1 MHKYQ
6 FPSGW
11 SYCEQERNTPSW
23 KGVFLLYH
31 HPKEKCS
38 RTTFISCLQFDQ
50 INQNIWIGWKIRP
63 TKKVLGFDDCC
74 CWFGGAA
81 LDFAIVQI
89 KKTKRLCKEQPDH
102 KQPLEE
108 PNEWVGT
115 NCLVLESGSKNYI
128 HVIGHHACPS
138 GILYQH
144 FFQYLIHDKMFSS
157 KYIALRGSSM
167 KIPCNILVIY
177 FMYRGVYILF
187 ASDIVTTKVEHY
199 TQQC

>member
-63 TKKVLGFDDCC
+63 TKKMLVHDDW

>member
-1 MHKYQ
+1 M
-6 FPSGW
+6 
-11 SYCEQERNTPSW
+11 
-23 KGVFLLYH
+23 
-31 HPKEKCS
+31 
-38 RTTFISCLQFDQ
+38 
-50 INQNIWIGWKIRP
+50 
-63 TKKVLGFDDCC
+63 LGFDDCC

-138 GILYQH
+138 GIL
-144 FFQYLIHDKMFSS
+144 
-157 KYIALRGSSM
+157 G
-167 KIPCNILVIY
+167 IPTFLSVLNTWQDV
-177 FMYRGVYILF
+177 F
-187 ASDIVTTKVEHY
+187 K
-199 TQQC
+199 